1 VCEWEDAS
9 TDVVVACCYLLP
21 DAYARALLSS
31 SQWRDPTE
39 LYGIGKYAADAY
51 HMFCRGR

>member
-1 VCEWEDAS
+1 MSLPGAG
-9 TDVVVACCYLLP
+9 DVGFPVQGAPPCAPL
-21 DAYARALLSS
+21 
-31 SQWRDPTE
+31 QWRDPTE